1 MFEPK
6 RKITGSLLPLL
17 NVAESIKENK
27 KFPLKVNA
35 EGKLIKRRILG
46 SELKKFIILK
56 YKILNEYLRR
66 EATI

>member
-46 SELKKFIILK
+46 PTADYESVM
-56 YKILNEYLRR
+56 N
-66 EATI
+66 